1 MTKKNGGSVIASGG
15 FGCVFRPALKCKYG
29 KRQTNMISK
38 LMTQKH
44 ALDEYNEIL
53 IIKEKLHKIPN
64 YLDYFLLSYFN
75 ICIPDTLTTN
85 DLIQFNKKCSALPK
99 NNITPQNINSS
110 LDDLLSLNMPYGGLP
125 VDDYIYENMTSNKMI
140 QLNNSLI
147 QLLNKGIVPMN
158 QQNIYHSDIKDSN
171 ILVDGAH
178 TRLIDW
184 GLSTEYTPIRDVL
197 NQLDSLPKS
206 WRNKPLQFNL
216 PFSIIL
222 FSNVFVEKYSVYL
235 REKKVTESE
244 LRPFVIDYIFLWLK
258 DRGPG
263 HYKYINTIMF
273 MLFSKELGNENEQR
287 KVTMIESE
295 FTLFYISNYI
305 VQILIHFNKSADVL
319 ENLQLYLDSVFIK
332 LIDIWGFVIS
342 YVPWI
347 EILFDNYNTLNE
359 YDLALFNSIKQIF
372 LKYLYNPRTE
382 EISITDLTNDLRKLN
397 NLLSNVFVIE
407 KPRNNYSLA
416 NKINKSSTKTRKNRK
431 KITGNGLLNVIGK
444 YNHHSSQKIRNQI
457 KKKNK
462 IRNNYL
468 TFLQIK

>member
-1 MTKKNGGSVIASGG
+1 MTKNGGRVIASGG
-15 FGCVFRPALKCKYG
+15 FGCVFRPALKCKNG
-29 KRQTNMISK
+29 KRQENMISK
-38 LMTQKH
+38 LMTKKH
-44 ALDEYNEIL
+44 ALDEYNEIR
-53 IIKEKLHKIPN
+53 IIKEKLQKIPD

-75 ICIPDTLTTN
+75 ICIPDTLTRK

-99 NNITPQNINSS
+99 NDINVENINNS

-125 VDDYIYENMTSNKMI
+125 VDDYIYENMTSHKMV

-158 QQNIYHSDIKDSN
+158 QLHIYHSDIKDSN
-171 ILVDGAH
+171 ILVDGDY

-184 GLSTEYTPIRDVL
+184 GLSTEYTPTKHAP
-197 NQLDSLPKS
+197 NQLDFLPKS

-235 REKKVTESE
+235 RENRVTENE

-258 DRGPG
+258 ERGPG

-273 MLFSKELGNENEQR
+273 MLFSKELGNENESR

-295 FTLFYISNYI
+295 TLFYISNYI
-305 VQILIHFNKSADVL
+305 IQILIHFNETTDVI
-319 ENLQLYLDSVFIK
+319 ENLQLYLDKVFIK
-332 LIDIWGFVIS
+332 LIDVWGFVIS
-342 YVPWI
+342 YIPWI

-359 YDLALFNSIKQIF
+359 YDLALFNGIKQII
-372 LKYLYNPRTE
+372 LTYLYNPRTE
-382 EISITDLTNDLRKLN
+382 EISISDLTNDLKKLN
-397 NLLSNVFVIE
+397 NLLSNVFLIE
-407 KPRNNYSLA
+407 KTKNKYSLA
-416 NKINKSSTKTRKNRK
+416 NKSSKTRKNGK
-431 KITGNGLLNVIGK
+431 KNTGNGLLNIIEK
-444 YNHHSSQKIRNQI
+444 YNHRSSQKIRNNI
-457 KKKNK
+457 KRKNK
-462 IRNNYL
+462 IRNNFL